1 MLVETRIE
9 FLIADCRY
17 NMHFHPRLAINQF
30 SAKASILP
38 ACLIF
43 FVAMIFAGSA
53 DRLVAGQPE
62 AAAVLLGP
70 ISEPPARQREA
81 DSENR
86 KYTQNF
92 WLFERNY
99 NYGPRMSPRQN
110 FDEGPPPDERFA
122 SETKRKVIEQ
132 LRAATPPPPTTGP
145 LLLIVSITKQTVTL
159 YDAGVVVVEAPIS
172 SGTSE
177 NPTPTGI
184 FSVIEKNWWHRS
196 NIYSAA
202 PMPYMQRI
210 NWEGVAL
217 HAGELPGYPASH
229 GCIRLPYD
237 FALRLWQT
245 TKIGARVIVSSDGV
259 VPIEISH
266 PRLFVPEPEEE
277 RMSVAKQEANVAPP
291 DDPVKNSNTLAS
303 SSSNIS
309 SNSPAYLSYPPR
321 SFLAP
326 AASQGAPATPAVAT
340 DRVFRPGP
348 ISILIS
354 QRDQRMYVRKGLEPI
369 YDFPVVIRNSGRPLG
384 THVFSA
390 VAQNDGAKTLRWMV
404 VSMPSTLPGVPTGFV
419 AKSQI
424 LAAAKEALD
433 RLELPAEAVDRVSAL
448 MSVGA
453 SLIIT
458 DRGLGR
464 QAFALD
470 SDYMIATR

>member
-1 MLVETRIE
+1 MY
-9 FLIADCRY
+9 CRPLRP
-17 NMHFHPRLAINQF
+17 FKRL
-30 SAKASILP
+30 SATAGIRP

-43 FVAMIFAGSA
+43 AVAVMFAGSA
-53 DRLVAGQPE
+53 NGLVAGQLE
-62 AAAVLLGP
+62 TATTFLGP
-70 ISEPPARQREA
+70 NSRQPVPQREVN
-81 DSENR
+81 SENLR
-86 KYTQNF
+86 YAQLF
-92 WLFERNY
+92 WPFERNFY
-99 NYGPRMSPRQN
+99 YGPRTSPRQN
-110 FDEGPPPDERFA
+110 FESGPPPDEKFA

-159 YDAGVVVVEAPIS
+159 YDAGVVVVESPIS

-229 GCIRLPYD
+229 GCVRLPYD

-245 TKIGARVIVSSDGV
+245 TKIGTRVIITHDDVA
-259 VPIEISH
+259 PIEISH
-266 PRLFVPEPEEE
+266 PRLFAPEPEEE
-277 RMSVAKQEANVAPP
+277 RLSVAKEDAKFALP
-291 DDPVKNSNTLAS
+291 DDPEKDSNTLTS

-309 SNSPAYLSYPPR
+309 SSSPAYPSYPPR

-326 AASQGAPATPAVAT
+326 ATPQGAMAAPAGAT

-348 ISILIS
+348 ISILVS

-369 YDFPVVIRNSGRPLG
+369 YDFPVVIRNSGRSLG

-390 VAQNDGAKTLRWMV
+390 VAQSDDSKTLRWMV
-404 VSMPSTLPGVPTGFV
+404 VSMPSTLPGVSTRAP
-419 AKSQI
+419 AKSQL

-433 RLELPAEAVDRVSAL
+433 RLEFPKEAVDQVSAL
-448 MSVGA
+448 ISVGA

-464 QAFALD
+464 QASALD
-470 SDYMIATR
+470 SDYMIATH

>member
-1 MLVETRIE
+1 
-9 FLIADCRY
+9 
-17 NMHFHPRLAINQF
+17 MHSHSRLAIKQS
-30 SAKASILP
+30 SAAAGIRP

-43 FVAMIFAGSA
+43 FAAMIFGGSTGG
-53 DRLVAGQPE
+53 LVAGQTE

-70 ISEPPARQREA
+70 NNRQPVPQHEV
-81 DSENR
+81 DSGNR
-86 KYTQNF
+86 KYAQFF
-92 WLFERNY
+92 WPFERNY
-99 NYGPRMSPRQN
+99 YYGPRMSPRQN
-110 FDEGPPPDERFA
+110 LDTGPPPDEKFA

-159 YDAGVVVVEAPIS
+159 YDAGVVVVESPIS
-172 SGTSE
+172 SGTLE

-245 TKIGARVIVSSDGV
+245 TKIGARVIVTHDEV
-259 VPIEISH
+259 APIEISH

-277 RMSVAKQEANVAPP
+277 RMSVAKQEANVALL
-291 DDPVKNSNTLAS
+291 DDPAKNSNTLTS

-309 SNSPAYLSYPPR
+309 NNSPAYPSYPPR

-326 AASQGAPATPAVAT
+326 AAPQGALAAPAGAT

-369 YDFPVVIRNSGRPLG
+369 YDFPVVIRNSGRSLG

-390 VAQNDGAKTLRWMV
+390 VAQSDDAKTLRWMV
-404 VSMPSTLPGVPTGFV
+404 VSMPSTLPAVSTRAP
-419 AKSQI
+419 AKSQ
-424 LAAAKEALD
+424 LLTAAKEALD
-433 RLELPAEAVDRVSAL
+433 RLELPKEAVDQVSAL

-453 SLIIT
+453 SLIVT

-470 SDYMIATR
+470 SDYMIAAR

>member
-1 MLVETRIE
+1 ML
-9 FLIADCRY
+9 
-17 NMHFHPRLAINQF
+17 FHRRLANNCVTAAVGIR
-30 SAKASILP
+30 P
-38 ACLIF
+38 ACLVF
-43 FVAMIFAGSA
+43 FAAVSFAGSS

-62 AAAVLLGP
+62 AAAMGLIGEQTTP
-70 ISEPPARQREA
+70 QRNVDLE
-81 DSENR
+81 SR
-86 KYTQNF
+86 KYAQNF

-99 NYGPRMSPRQN
+99 YYGPRSSPRQN
-110 FDEGPPPDERFA
+110 FDDGPPPDEKFA

-145 LLLIVSITKQTVTL
+145 LLLIVSIRKQTVTL
-159 YDAGVVVVEAPIS
+159 YDAGIAVVESPIS

-217 HAGELPGYPASH
+217 HAGELPGYAASH

-245 TKIGARVIVSSDGV
+245 TKIGVRVIVTHDEV
-259 VPIEISH
+259 APIEISH
-266 PRLFVPEPEEE
+266 PRLFVPESEEE
-277 RMSVAKQEANVAPP
+277 RMSVAKQEINIALP
-291 DDPVKNSNTLAS
+291 DDSANNSSALVS

-309 SNSPAYLSYPPR
+309 SSMPASPSYPPR
-321 SFLAP
+321 SFMAP
-326 AASQGAPATPAVAT
+326 AASRDASATPVVAT
-340 DRVFRPGP
+340 DHVFRPGP

-354 QRDQRMYVRKGLEPI
+354 QRDQRIYVRKGLEPI
-369 YDFPVVIRNSGRPLG
+369 YDFPVVIRNPGRSLG

-390 VAQNDGAKTLRWMV
+390 VAQSSDAKSLRWMV
-404 VSMPSTLPGVPTGFV
+404 VSMPSTLPAVSTRSP
-419 AKSQI
+419 AKTQL
-424 LAAAKEALD
+424 LAAAKDALD
-433 RLELPAEAVDRVSAL
+433 RLELSKEAVDRISAL
-448 MSVGA
+448 ISVGA
-453 SLIIT
+453 SLIVT

-470 SDYMIATR
+470 SDYMIATQ